1 MKKSMKKIFKKMLK
15 KKVLKKNTETVR
27 TLERITNNKL

>member
-1 MKKSMKKIFKKMLK
+1 MKKSMKKILKKMLK

-27 TLERITNNKL
+27 TLEKITNNKL